1 MPRQHPAFPPTSLP
15 RHTLRLA
22 LPLAA
27 ALLAAGCSSLA
38 TAPTTQSQAKIA
50 GLEKQ
55 MQAAA
60 KQLAFEEAAGYRDR
74 IRELKLLE
82 LSLD

>member
-1 MPRQHPAFPPTSLP
+1 VESE
-15 RHTLRLA
+15 
-22 LPLAA
+22 
-27 ALLAAGCSSLA
+27 LLAGSVLA
-38 TAPTTQSQAKIA
+38 TAEPEIRYHSLDELHREIID
-50 GLEKQ
+50 LEKK